1 MTSDLNYGIALM
13 QEQLYISGQWLL
25 VRLGFKKL
33 TVNEWHELD
42 LRTKL
47 LSQRIKEWKE

>member
-25 VRLGFKKL
+25 VRLKL
-33 TVNEWHELD
+33 KRLSINEWHELRN
-42 LRTKL
+42 RTKFL
-47 LSQRIKEWKE
+47 EQAVKEWKQ